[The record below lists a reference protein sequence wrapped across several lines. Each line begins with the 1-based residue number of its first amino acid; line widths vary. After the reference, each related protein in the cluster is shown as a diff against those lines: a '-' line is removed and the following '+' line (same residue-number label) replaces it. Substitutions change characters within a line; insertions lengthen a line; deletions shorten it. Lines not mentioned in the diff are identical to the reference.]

1 MENKSR
7 KELQALAK
15 SKGIKANL
23 SSSKIIQCLDKPAP
37 DCNKTS
43 KLKANKTRKQLQELA
58 KKRGIKANMSNDKIM
73 NCLKQQTPDCNKKTR
88 KQAPKQKQV
97 TKQAPKQA
105 KIPQIGNI
113 NILHDLAYIPDN
125 KYDHYNEGANV
136 AKTDAQIDTMNND
149 QYFSKVKSFYENKK
163 TLRAEL
169 WPKAMD
175 EDNQVVP
182 EVSVSKLTKHIL
194 SLCKN
199 QPLDAI
205 EIRFRTFNQY
215 TDDYTVK
222 HHYLYRCNEE
232 QKIKR
237 ALETTLNKLQTFPFE
252 NTQDYN
258 DFMQNLYRN
267 PFREE
272 LGVVNVEISFTTVG
286 VTR

>member
-23 SSSKIIQCLDKPAP
+23 SSSKIIKCLRKPAP

-43 KLKANKTRKQLQELA
+43 KLKMNKTRKQLQELA

-88 KQAPKQKQV
+88 KQL

-125 KYDHYNEGANV
+125 KYDHYNEGANI
-136 AKTDAQIDTMNND
+136 AKTDAQIDAISND

-194 SLCKN
+194 SLCKS

-205 EIRFRTFNQY
+205 EIRFRTFNQD

-258 DFMQNLYRN
+258 DFMQNLNRN

-272 LGVVNVEISFTTVG
+272 LGVVNVKISFTTVG

>member
-1 MENKSR
+1 
-7 KELQALAK
+7 
-15 SKGIKANL
+15 
-23 SSSKIIQCLDKPAP
+23 
-37 DCNKTS
+37 
-43 KLKANKTRKQLQELA
+43 
-58 KKRGIKANMSNDKIM
+58 M

-88 KQAPKQKQV
+88 KQVTKQKQSP
-97 TKQAPKQA
+97 KQKQA
-105 KIPQIGNI
+105 KIPQIGI

-136 AKTDAQIDTMNND
+136 AKTNAQIDAMSNS

-194 SLCKN
+194 SLCKS
-199 QPLDAI
+199 QPLDVI
-205 EIRFRTFNQY
+205 EIRFRTFNQD

-252 NTQDYN
+252 NSQIT
-258 DFMQNLYRN
+258 MIIKSHRNL
-267 PFREE
+267 FREE
-272 LGVVNVEISFTTVG
+272 LNTS
-286 VTR
+286 RKYRLQR

>member
-1 MENKSR
+1 
-7 KELQALAK
+7 
-15 SKGIKANL
+15 
-23 SSSKIIQCLDKPAP
+23 
-37 DCNKTS
+37 
-43 KLKANKTRKQLQELA
+43 
-58 KKRGIKANMSNDKIM
+58 MSNS
-73 NCLKQQTPDCNKKTR
+73 
-88 KQAPKQKQV
+88 
-97 TKQAPKQA
+97 
-105 KIPQIGNI
+105 
-113 NILHDLAYIPDN
+113 
-125 KYDHYNEGANV
+125 
-136 AKTDAQIDTMNND
+136 

-169 WPKAMD
+169 WPKSMD
-175 EDNQVVP
+175 EDNQIVP

-205 EIRFRTFNQY
+205 EIRFRTFNQD

-258 DFMQNLYRN
+258 DFMQNVNRN

-272 LGVVNVEISFTTVG
+272 LGVVNVKISFTTVG